1 MTDGIFKRK
10 LYEKMLEWKNNSNE
24 KTALLIKGVLLVM

>member
-1 MTDGIFKRK
+1 MADRIFKRK
-10 LYEKMLEWKNNSNE
+10 LYEKMLEWKNNSNG